1 MYGDKQQLVIP
12 TPETKPV
19 DVDTSLIDDNE
30 GDFKMPKQYIHIQG
44 EEDLLVDAIKEPFF
58 VEAFLF

>member
-19 DVDTSLIDDNE
+19 DVDTSLIDVTE

-44 EEDLLVDAIKEPFF
+44 QNLAGYTNRNHFSIFIHSN
-58 VEAFLF
+58 